1 MEEKNKD
8 NRGLVRLSQLLGFS
22 LFFFLLINVAL
33 NYFVL
38 ATKAVSVLNDK
49 QAVNKIMKFQIEF
62 LYKQPK
68 GFDLPMVL
76 LITFA
81 TAFYITFKLDVK
93 WHVTHDNKEIKG
105 KDRFLKE
112 KELKKLFYSFPA
124 NDMKSAEKSGIILAY
139 ENGRYYIDCETI
151 HSLIIG
157 TTRSGKGQTFV
168 LPMIRHIA
176 LSKLKHSMVLNDPKG
191 ELLENTYK
199 LLKDNGYNV
208 VVLNLRDTKKS
219 SLWNPLQVIID
230 EYKRCRKEN
239 DDLSMCITMIESVA
253 DTFTHN
259 ETADQ
264 VWPESAKAL
273 LKAMILYQL
282 EKGYDNNCI
291 EKVSMYSVY
300 EMFIDFGS
308 QNERQLNREVN
319 ALDELFQDL
328 QRKDPQNPAVAAYAV
343 SRFSSGEMR
352 SSIFATL
359 ASNINIFGSDQ
370 GIAKLTSGN
379 QINFYELVDPQKP
392 MAVFMVVPD
401 DNPARWIISSLF
413 VNQCYNTLVSLSAK
427 CVGQKLPQRVHF
439 ILDEFGNMVRIPDMD
454 SKITVGAGRNLLFN
468 LFIQDLNQLDTKYG
482 DSAKT
487 IRSNCGNLI
496 YINSL
501 DNETNEYF
509 SKVLGTKTVEYS
521 TYSGKLSEFVE
532 HQNLVV
538 EGQALMT
545 ASELSTMPFGSAIT
559 KRQRIFPIK
568 TKFEPF
574 YKLGIKTT
582 SQDDISKDMNLI
594 DLPLSV
600 TIFDMEILWKPLFRP
615 KLNEKTGKPM
625 LENDENGFAQLVTN
639 WNDVRK
645 SFEARKKV
653 NLEKNVRTDFANT
666 TVNESVA
673 LNSTLQVIIK
683 KLDELSG
690 GQFTNE
696 YKNNNL
702 SEVEK
707 IIKMAIGRGK
717 LDMTE
722 REEIWKYIDNSH
734 NV

>member
-1 MEEKNKD
+1 MEENNKD
-8 NRGLVRLSQLLGFS
+8 RRGLVRLFQLFGFS
-22 LFFFLLINVAL
+22 ALFYTLINVAL
-33 NYFVL
+33 NYLVL
-38 ATKAVSVLNDK
+38 GAKTVSVLND
-49 QAVNKIMKFQIEF
+49 QNAVNEIMKFNIKY
-62 LYKQPK
+62 LYKPPK
-68 GFDLPMVL
+68 GFDFPMVFI
-76 LITFA
+76 ITFA
-81 TAFYITFKLDVK
+81 LAIFVTYKLDIM
-93 WHVTHDNKEIKG
+93 WRVTHDNKEIKG
-105 KDRFLKE
+105 KDRFLTE
-112 KELKKLFYSFPA
+112 KELKKQFYSFPA
-124 NDMKSAEKSGIILAY
+124 DKMTSAEKSGIILAY

-151 HSLIIG
+151 HSLVIG

-168 LPMIRHIA
+168 LPMIRHIC
-176 LSKLKHSMVLNDPKG
+176 LSQSKHSMVFNDPKG

-199 LLKDNGYNV
+199 MLIDNGYNV

-219 SLWNPLQVIID
+219 SLWNPMQVIID

-239 DDLSMCITMIESVA
+239 DDLSMCITMIDSVA
-253 DTFTHN
+253 ETFTHN
-259 ETADQ
+259 DQ
-264 VWPESAKAL
+264 SDPIWPQSAKSL
-273 LKAMILYQL
+273 LIAMILFQL
-282 EKGYDNNCI
+282 EVGYENDCI
-291 EKVSMYSVY
+291 EKVSLYSVY
-300 EMFIDFGS
+300 QMFIDFGA
-308 QNERQLNREVN
+308 QNERRGDRTVN

-352 SSIFATL
+352 SSIFSTL

-379 QINFYELVDPQKP
+379 QINFYELVNPEKP

-401 DNPARWIISSLF
+401 DNPARWVISSLF
-413 VNQCYNTLVSLSAK
+413 VNQCYNTLVSLSSK

-468 LFIQDLNQLDTKYG
+468 MFIQDLNQLDTKYANA
-482 DSAKT
+482 AKT

-501 DNETNEYF
+501 DKDTNEYM
-509 SKVLGTKTVEYS
+509 SSILGTKTVEYT
-521 TYSGKLSEFVE
+521 TYSGKISDFVDN
-532 HQNLVV
+532 QNLVV

-559 KRQRIFPIK
+559 KRQRLYPIK

-574 YKLGIKTT
+574 YKLKIKPTT
-582 SQDDISKDMNLI
+582 QDEIAKDMKLL
-594 DLPLSV
+594 DLPLSD
-600 TIFDMEILWKPLFRP
+600 TIFDMELLWKPLFKP
-615 KLNEKTGKPM
+615 ALNKDGKP
-625 LENDENGFAQLVTN
+625 LKEIDENGFAYPVTH

-645 SFEARKKV
+645 SFKNRKIK
-653 NLEKNVRTDFANT
+653 LEKNVRTDFADNT
-666 TVNESVA
+666 VDERVA
-673 LNSTLQVIIK
+673 LNSPLQIIIQ
-683 KLDELSG
+683 KLDEISG

-696 YKNNNL
+696 YNNKNW

-707 IIKMAIGRGK
+707 IVKMAIGRGQ

-722 REEIWKYIDNSH
+722 REEIRKYIDSSH

>member
-1 MEEKNKD
+1 
-8 NRGLVRLSQLLGFS
+8 
-22 LFFFLLINVAL
+22 
-33 NYFVL
+33 
-38 ATKAVSVLNDK
+38 
-49 QAVNKIMKFQIEF
+49 
-62 LYKQPK
+62 
-68 GFDLPMVL
+68 MVL
-76 LITFA
+76 LPTFV
-81 TAFYITFKLDVK
+81 TAFFITYKLDVK
-93 WHVTHDNKEIKG
+93 WHVTHDNQEIKG
-105 KDRFLKE
+105 KDRFLNK
-112 KELKKLFYSFPA
+112 KELKKMFYSFSE
-124 NDMKSAEKSGIILAY
+124 NNMESAEKSGIILAY
-139 ENGRYYIDCETI
+139 EKGKYYIDCETI

-176 LSKLKHSMVLNDPKG
+176 LSKSKHSMVLNDPKG

-239 DDLSMCITMIESVA
+239 DDLSICITMIDSVA

-259 ETADQ
+259 DKSDPI
-264 VWPESAKAL
+264 WPKSAKAL
-273 LKAMILYQL
+273 LIAMILYLL

-291 EKVSMYSVY
+291 ENVSMYSVY
-300 EMFIDFGS
+300 QMFIDFGA
-308 QNERQLNREVN
+308 QNERREKREVN
-319 ALDELFQDL
+319 ALDELFQEL

-352 SSIFATL
+352 SSIFSTL

-379 QINFYELVDPQKP
+379 QINFYELVDPEKP

-401 DNPARWIISSLF
+401 DNPARWVISSLF
-413 VNQCYNTLVSLSAK
+413 VNQCYNTLVALSSK
-427 CVGQKLPQRVHF
+427 CAGQKLPQRVHF

-468 LFIQDLNQLDTKYG
+468 MFIQDLNQLDTKYG
-482 DSAKT
+482 DAAKT
-487 IRSNCGNLI
+487 IRSNCGNMI
-496 YINSL
+496 YINSM
-501 DNETNEYF
+501 DNNTNKYF
-509 SKVLGTKTVEYS
+509 SEILGTTTIEYT

-538 EGQALMT
+538 EGRALMT
-545 ASELSTMPFGSAIT
+545 ASELSTMPFGSAVT
-559 KRQRIFPIK
+559 KRQRMYPIK
-568 TKFEPF
+568 TRFEPF
-574 YKLGIKTT
+574 YRLNIKIT
-582 SQDDISKDMNLI
+582 SQEDIAKDCNLI
-594 DLPLSV
+594 DMPLSD
-600 TIFDMEILWKPLFRP
+600 TIFDMELLWKPLFTP
-615 KLNEKTGKPM
+615 KLNDQGKKM
-625 LENDENGFAQLVTN
+625 LENDENGFAQPVTN

-653 NLEKNVRTDFANT
+653 KLEKNVRTDFANT
-666 TVNESVA
+666 DVNESVA

-722 REEIWKYIDNSH
+722 REEIRKYIDNSH